1 MEQTTLDNVVTT
13 SDGGVQQEATIIP
26 TWHVVLCLIIG
37 TFGIFGNS
45 LTLTVLFKR
54 KRWTSV
60 NLLIGIMSVSDLFV
74 IPFVASATLQSYL
87 AQRFYTYEAT
97 TYLRHTFMTS
107 SYVCAMIIGCER
119 SFAVRSPLKF
129 RETWNTKLTLKLYAV
144 CYIIFLAFVLSR
156 SIISKLTSVAYFEAY
171 FYVPYFLIVR
181 GVPFVVI
188 LVTNILVIRG
198 LLKNRKC
205 LMEMTSQSLDKER
218 IRTETTITRTVVGV
232 TSVFFI
238 CMVPSRIAHGL
249 MRAGLFVDNNSTTI
263 LLITALEMVNF
274 SVNIIIYTVTSK
286 QYRQEY
292 SKLLSSCFCCFN
304 TCRRS
309 TKANDTC
316 RGSTNASHTGH
327 I

>member
-13 SDGGVQQEATIIP
+13 SDGGSQQKVTIIP

-60 NLLIGIMSVSDLFV
+60 NVLIGIMSVSDLFV
-74 IPFVASATLQSYL
+74 IPFVASAILQSYL

-156 SIISKLTSVAYFEAY
+156 SVISKLTSVAYFEKY
-171 FYVPYFLIVR
+171 FYVAYFFIVR

-198 LLKNRKC
+198 LLKNSKR
-205 LMEMTSQSLDKER
+205 LMKMTSQSLDKER
-218 IRTETTITRTVVGV
+218 MKTETVITRTVVGV

-238 CMVPSRIAHGL
+238 CMVPTRIIHGL
-249 MRAGLFVDNNSTTI
+249 MSAGLFFVGKNSITI

-292 SKLLSSCFCCFN
+292 SKLLSSCFCCFR
-304 TCRRS
+304 TCCRS
-309 TKANDTC
+309 TTANDD
-316 RGSTNASHTGH
+316 TGR